1 MLFRSDIRKNI
12 LEEIKRRVKEENSM
26 WHADTAMLFF
36 DAIVCPFFEESERKE
51 ILKEVCGNP
60 ASVDKKLELYNKT
73 RRWFFNW
80 DKRCDLSNLL
90 SKKEYHSPY
99 E

>member
-1 MLFRSDIRKNI
+1 MACRYSN
-12 LEEIKRRVKEENSM
+12 
-26 WHADTAMLFF
+26 AFF

-73 RRWFFNW
+73 RRWFSIGIKDVICQTYYLRKNTI
-80 DKRCDLSNLL
+80 LHTSNIYIRNQRKPEETVLR
-90 SKKEYHSPY
+90 K
-99 E
+99 